1 MKTILRPF
9 ALLSRSIFLALFA
22 LFLWSPDAHAMHIM
36 EGFLPP
42 SWSLFWWVLT
52 LPFLVLGF
60 RSLRKIVDANPRMK
74 LLLAMAGAFAF
85 VLSSL
90 KIPSVTGSCSHP
102 TGVGLG
108 AVLFGPSVMSVL
120 GVIVLLFQALLLAHG
135 GLTTLG
141 ANAFSMAIAG
151 PFVSY
156 GIYRLMLI
164 SKAPAWLAVFLA
176 AAIGDLMTYVVTS
189 LQLALAFPSVTG
201 GIAASLGKFMTIFAL
216 TQVPL
221 AISEGILTVMV
232 FSAIREYASELFPA
246 SGTLAKEGV

>member
-1 MKTILRPF
+1 MKQHFRGYSLSAG
-9 ALLSRSIFLALFA
+9 ALTAAALFFIPHEA
-22 LFLWSPDAHAMHIM
+22 YAMHIM

-42 SWSLFWWVLT
+42 FWSIFWLVLCI
-52 LPFLVLGF
+52 PFLIAGF
-60 RSLRKIVDANPRMK
+60 RSLNKIVELNPRMK

-108 AVLFGPSVMSVL
+108 TVLFGPAVMSVM

-151 PFVSY
+151 PFVAY
-156 GIYRLMLI
+156 GVY
-164 SKAPAWLAVFLA
+164 KAAGAMKSPQWLAVFLA
-176 AAIGDLMTYVVTS
+176 ASLGDLLTYVVTS
-189 LQLALAFPSVTG
+189 LQLALAFPSVDG
-201 GIAASLGKFMTIFAL
+201 GVMASLVKFMSIFAV
-216 TQVPL
+216 TQIPL
-221 AISEGILTVMV
+221 AISEGIPTVMV
-232 FSAIREYASELFPA
+232 FNAIMAYSSESF
-246 SGTLAKEGV
+246 SGLNILVLRRI

>member
-1 MKTILRPF
+1 MNKRLKTCFVAAAI
-9 ALLSRSIFLALFA
+9 ASATVIAS
-22 LFLWSPDAHAMHIM
+22 STDAYAMHIM

-42 SWSLFWWVLT
+42 SWSLFWWFLT
-52 LPFLVLGF
+52 LPFLLLGF
-60 RSLRKIVDANPRMK
+60 RSMQKIVDGNPRMK

-102 TGVGLG
+102 TGVGFG
-108 AVLFGPSVMSVL
+108 AILFGPSVMSVL

-151 PFVSY
+151 PFVSWGLY
-156 GIYRLMLI
+156 
-164 SKAPAWLAVFLA
+164 KAFDGLRAPKWLSVFLG
-176 AAIGDLMTYVVTS
+176 AAIGDLVTYMVTS
-189 LQLALAFPSVTG
+189 LQLAVAFPSVTG
-201 GIAASLGKFMTIFAL
+201 GIAASLVKFLSIFAL

-232 FSAIREYASELFPA
+232 YNAIMAYSSGEFFGTTILSRE
-246 SGTLAKEGV
+246 GQ